1 MSGFSDDGRW
11 WWDGTTWVAT
21 PQVVLPQLP
30 PTEFEQSGRL
40 KKARNRRRKGRWLF
54 WTLGFAGP
62 DILQDTS
69 PDILPY
75 ASDYRLWTLEQLAL
89 ATTYLLGPD
98 EPMLAGETSIYD
110 IGDSWTR
117 PLAVAVTATH
127 VVVFRID
134 SLDGQPRWIVL
145 VGRPIDVKIESRP
158 GVFGLLWPALKVS
171 GWSGL
176 WTIRGQP
183 GMFKAEP
190 VLDAWRQAV
199 KGTGRTA

>member
-1 MSGFSDDGRW
+1 M
-11 WWDGTTWVAT
+11 V
-21 PQVVLPQLP
+21 
-30 PTEFEQSGRL
+30 
-40 KKARNRRRKGRWLF
+40 
-54 WTLGFAGP
+54 
-62 DILQDTS
+62 
-69 PDILPY
+69 
-75 ASDYRLWTLEQLAL
+75 
-89 ATTYLLGPD
+89 
-98 EPMLAGETSIYD
+98 AGETSMYD